1 MSQASLSN
9 DLEGTMNDLEGSQHQ
24 QQQQQQQQ
32 QQHPCQCSTMSGINS
47 MRTQR
52 ERTERSVGNTR
63 ISSGQEIPRGLEVL
77 QSAFEPLRRLDSPMS
92 HQETQQLNLEKARNV
107 EILEHQSTPLS
118 RHARNVPCSPRNLD
132 LSRNLAFEAARRV
145 QESSNLQE
153 SRQSLTSSPSH
164 PSDINTNP
172 METSAKETS
181 EKQLDDPCGL
191 SPKQNISK
199 DKLKN
204 IQQVLNTYQHHR
216 IPISGESN
224 TPERNVHGHFHG
236 DSHVHLHKHNVD
248 NSRTNANLEASDG
261 LKGFQ
266 QRQHSHHHHGTVK
279 PSNVTHH
286 HGPAMMHHAGGHH
299 HGNLATGLVGHIHGS
314 STTGLNGSGNVPPT
328 INHGNTAGGN
338 NPNSHHHAN
347 PIATT
352 TTTMVTTVTATAVTT
367 TTTMTTTTTT
377 TLSTTTMTATTTTTA
392 SIAGQKGSP
401 MASHRHPTVSS
412 AISGASSNSSM
423 MNHGGS
429 PSVHRHVVNASAS
442 LSATPLVARH
452 HGSSTG
458 SLTGRSSIN
467 HHHVSSG
474 ISCESSSSNA
484 NTRTHSR
491 LDHVH
496 DHHHHLQQVHS
507 LHPDSRSRDRA
518 ASLVHPLDEHHGHH
532 HGHVHAHGHPHVQN
546 NDTKNSSLIR
556 VDAIQVSA
564 PSKNSKCQ
572 CHAVQQAS
580 GNKRSSEGETDDGG
594 IVEVTSRTHQPP
606 ALPPRPPPRPTR
618 RYEAA
623 TADQCHTGEGGCCKK
638 YVVLCCLCG
647 GLSAA
652 VGSLFLAVH
661 AVLSA
666 HTASLALFETVPSYI
681 PGIMLILMGLFTM
694 LLARRKHRYGLL
706 MKVCGSVGVVCAL
719 VCVLVTVTTTVIH
732 MSRLQGLR
740 ECVYT
745 ERARSC
751 TCYGAPQ
758 SKGDPGVLFEGTP
771 HCEAVHGALY
781 ACLRALFGVSVA
793 GILACIFSCMLV
805 YQLLSHEKKKMYWEQ
820 LELRCRSLYGQG
832 GPVGPPTASCGCCN
846 DCGGASPWWAQTPG
860 NLYTPNPDLAPSRR
874 WRLPWSRSR
883 GPAPSPDSN
892 YGFHTQTRQ
901 AETNADNAA
910 GPYSVLN
917 SQSSG
922 PYSVLNTPNG
932 PYTTSTASYSVLE
945 TPVPLWGPPP
955 PYSDPNS
962 PARRPQVT
970 DARPRMSKRIDNF
983 DNNEDHRSRS
993 TKRPSDNYENAEEI
1007 SNSTDPEGG
1016 NDGTMKGRR
1025 ARKPLKGVENGAFQ
1039 QEPNPAAKQSESELY
1054 FGDVSSCC
1062 GPESSFYD
1070 LAVEK
1075 EGTEHSEGVD
1085 YLAARLG
1092 KRQLSKRSRLPLP
1105 LPSDGGDIPS
1115 DSYAN
1120 SDEPRNVRGPFLAP
1134 DAQYEVIQQAR
1145 YSYYAPKEDEELE
1158 EEAATSSYFR
1168 EEETD
1173 RPRDRDYRDYH
1184 SGQEE
1189 EAPQCCLSD
1198 STTLDSGWQ
1207 SAEQQQS
1214 DDNVR
1219 PVNV

>member
-1 MSQASLSN
+1 MSQPQLTT
-9 DLEGTMNDLEGSQHQ
+9 DLDVPESPQHS
-24 QQQQQQQQ
+24 
-32 QQHPCQCSTMSGINS
+32 CQCSAMSSMDS
-47 MRTQR
+47 MRATR
-52 ERTERSVGNTR
+52 DRAERSVGSTR
-63 ISSGQEIPRGLEVL
+63 ISNNQELPRGLEAL
-77 QSAFEPLRRLDSPMS
+77 QSAFEPIRRLESPLS
-92 HQETQQLNLEKARNV
+92 HQESQQMNLENARNV
-107 EILEHQSTPLS
+107 DMLEHQAGLSGTRSMDSQNAILS
-118 RHARNVPCSPRNLD
+118 RHGHNLSCSPRNLD

-145 QESSNLQE
+145 QESGNLQDN
-153 SRQSLTSSPSH
+153 QHSLTSSPS
-164 PSDINTNP
+164 PLLESGTALLDVP
-172 METSAKETS
+172 SAKELD
-181 EKQLDDPCGL
+181 KQLADDHAAL
-191 SPKQNISK
+191 SQKATGANGK

-204 IQQVLNTYQHHR
+204 IQQNILNPYQHHHE
-216 IPISGESN
+216 PAS
-224 TPERNVHGHFHG
+224 PERNVHGHFHVG
-236 DSHVHLHKHNVD
+236 DGHAHVHKHAD
-248 NSRTNANLEASDG
+248 NFRGTANLDVADG
-261 LKGFQ
+261 LMGFQ
-266 QRQHSHHHHGTVK
+266 QHAQRQHTHHHHGNTK
-279 PSNVTHH
+279 TTNVAHH
-286 HGPAMMHHAGGHH
+286 HGPTTVHHPHGPQGIATHH
-299 HGNLATGLVGHIHGS
+299 HGNLPASLAGHVHGNAGPLGAGS
-314 STTGLNGSGNVPPT
+314 SASHGNQTASGNPSAHHHLNASMATSATIGHRNSPT
-328 INHGNTAGGN
+328 SHHRLSATAGLTGHY
-338 NPNSHHHAN
+338 PSNSGFSSDHHG
-347 PIATT
+347 T
-352 TTTMVTTVTATAVTT
+352 
-367 TTTMTTTTTT
+367 
-377 TLSTTTMTATTTTTA
+377 
-392 SIAGQKGSP
+392 
-401 MASHRHPTVSS
+401 SS
-412 AISGASSNSSM
+412 AMSGASSNSSM
-423 MNHGGS
+423 LNHGGS
-429 PSVHRHVVNASAS
+429 SPAVHRHVVNANSS
-442 LSATPLVARH
+442 LSTTPLASHH
-452 HGSSTG
+452 HGSSSG
-458 SLTGRSSIN
+458 SLTGHSSVN

-507 LHPDSRSRDRA
+507 LHSGHPDTRQRDRA
-518 ASLVHPLDEHHGHH
+518 PSSLEHHGHH
-532 HGHVHAHGHPHVQN
+532 HAHMHGHGHQHAQS
-546 NDTKNSSLIR
+546 NDTKTTSLIG
-556 VDAIQVSA
+556 VDSIQVSA
-564 PSKNSKCQ
+564 PSKSKCQ
-572 CHAVQQAS
+572 CHVVQTG
-580 GNKRSSEGETDDGG
+580 GNKRGQEGENDGG
-594 IVEVTSRTHQPP
+594 VEVTSRTHQPP

-618 RYEAA
+618 RYE
-623 TADQCHTGEGGCCKK
+623 TTSVNQCHTGEGGCCKK

-740 ECVYT
+740 KCVYT
-745 ERARSC
+745 VKARSC
-751 TCYGAPQ
+751 TCYGAPE
-758 SKGDPGVLFEGTP
+758 GDPGVLFEGTP
-771 HCEAVHGALY
+771 HCEAVHGALH

-832 GPVGPPTASCGCCN
+832 GTVGPATGSCGCCN

-892 YGFHTQTRQ
+892 YGFHTQARQ
-901 AETNADNAA
+901 TEANVESTN

-922 PYSVLNTPNG
+922 PYSVLNAQNG
-932 PYTTSTASYSVLE
+932 PYTPSTASYSVLE

-970 DARPRMSKRIDNF
+970 EQRPRIAKRIENF
-983 DNNEDHRSRS
+983 ENNEDHRPRS
-993 TKRPSDNYENAEEI
+993 AKRPSDNYENAEEI

-1016 NDGTMKGRR
+1016 NEGTMKGRR
-1025 ARKPLKGVENGAFQ
+1025 TRKPLKGVENNAFQ
-1039 QEPNPAAKQSESELY
+1039 QEANAGPKQSESELY

-1075 EGTEHSEGVD
+1075 EGAEHSEGVD

-1092 KRQLSKRSRLPLP
+1092 KRQLSKRSRMPLP
-1105 LPSDGGDIPS
+1105 LPSDNGDIPS
-1115 DSYAN
+1115 DNYAN
-1120 SDEPRNVRGPFLAP
+1120 SDEPRSARGPFLAP
-1134 DAQYEVIQQAR
+1134 DAQYEVIQQGR
-1145 YSYYAPKEDEELE
+1145 YSYYTSKDDEQLQEGP
-1158 EEAATSSYFR
+1158 ATSGYFR
-1168 EEETD
+1168 EDENE
-1173 RPRDRDYRDYH
+1173 RGRDYRDYR
-1184 SGQEE
+1184 SSQEE
-1189 EAPQCCLSD
+1189 ETPQCCLSD

-1207 SAEQQQS
+1207 SGEQQQS

>member
-1 MSQASLSN
+1 MSQPELIS
-9 DLEGTMNDLEGSQHQ
+9 DLDVSEST
-24 QQQQQQQQ
+24 
-32 QQHPCQCSTMSGINS
+32 QHPCQCSAINN
-47 MRTQR
+47 MDPLRTPR
-52 ERTERSVGNTR
+52 DRTERNMGSTR
-63 ISSGQEIPRGLEVL
+63 ISNNSQDLPRSLETL
-77 QSAFEPLRRLDSPMS
+77 QSAFEPIRRLESPHQDSS
-92 HQETQQLNLEKARNV
+92 QINLDNTRNV
-107 EILEHQSTPLS
+107 DLLEHQANMSSNSRSISGQSSMLS
-118 RHARNVPCSPRNLD
+118 RHGHNLSCSPRNLD

-145 QESSNLQE
+145 QESSSLQDN
-153 SRQSLTSSPSH
+153 QHSLTSSPS
-164 PSDINTNP
+164 PLLEPGPNLL
-172 METSAKETS
+172 ETTSKELD
-181 EKQLDDPCGL
+181 KQLEEHSGL
-191 SPKQNISK
+191 SQKPNTAK
-199 DKLKN
+199 DKLKSV
-204 IQQVLNTYQHHR
+204 QQVLNPYQHHHEPAAVDR
-216 IPISGESN
+216 G
-224 TPERNVHGHFHG
+224 VHGHFHS
-236 DSHVHLHKHNVD
+236 DMHAHIHKHAD
-248 NSRTNANLEASDG
+248 NFRGATNLDAGEG
-261 LKGFQ
+261 LMGYQ
-266 QRQHSHHHHGTVK
+266 QHQRQHTHHHHGNAKTGVA
-279 PSNVTHH
+279 HH
-286 HGPAMMHHAGGHH
+286 HGSGTHHPHAQAIAGHH
-299 HGNLATGLVGHIHGS
+299 HGNLAASLTGHVHGNPGPLSASGSSSINQTS
-314 STTGLNGSGNVPPT
+314 STTPTGHHHPTSMPITAT
-328 INHGNTAGGN
+328 INHVNS
-338 NPNSHHHAN
+338 PHSHHRLGTGSSLTHHSN
-347 PIATT
+347 PTFSSEHHGT
-352 TTTMVTTVTATAVTT
+352 
-367 TTTMTTTTTT
+367 
-377 TLSTTTMTATTTTTA
+377 
-392 SIAGQKGSP
+392 
-401 MASHRHPTVSS
+401 SS
-412 AISGASSNSSM
+412 ALSGASSNSSM

-429 PSVHRHVVNASAS
+429 PAVHRHVVNVNSS
-442 LSATPLVARH
+442 LSTTPLGGHH
-452 HGSSTG
+452 HGSSSG
-458 SLTGRSSIN
+458 SLTTGHSSVN

-496 DHHHHLQQVHS
+496 DHHHHLQPVHS
-507 LHPDSRSRDRA
+507 LHPSHPDTRQRDRA
-518 ASLVHPLDEHHGHH
+518 PSSLDHHGHH
-532 HGHVHAHGHPHVQN
+532 HAHVHNHGHPHGQ
-546 NDTKNSSLIR
+546 NDTKNASLMG

-564 PSKNSKCQ
+564 PTKNKCQ
-572 CHAVQQAS
+572 CHVVQQPG
-580 GNKRSSEGETDDGG
+580 GNNRGAEGESDGG
-594 IVEVTSRTHQPP
+594 VEVTSRTHQPP

-618 RYEAA
+618 RYETTAA
-623 TADQCHTGEGGCCKK
+623 NQCHTGEGGCCKK

-652 VGSLFLAVH
+652 VGCLFLAVH

-706 MKVCGSVGVVCAL
+706 MKVCGSVGVVCAM

-745 ERARSC
+745 ARARSC

-771 HCEAVHGALY
+771 HCEAVHGALSD
-781 ACLRALFGVSVA
+781 CLRALFGVSVA

-832 GPVGPPTASCGCCN
+832 GAVGPPAGSCGCCN

-860 NLYTPNPDLAPSRR
+860 NLYTPNPDIAPSRR

-892 YGFHTQTRQ
+892 YGFHTQTRP
-901 AETNADNAA
+901 AEANVESGT

-922 PYSVLNTPNG
+922 PYSVLNTPSA
-932 PYTTSTASYSVLE
+932 PYTPSTASYSVLE
-945 TPVPLWGPPP
+945 APVPLWGPPP

-970 DARPRMSKRIDNF
+970 ESRARIAKRMDNF
-983 DNNEDHRSRS
+983 ETSEDHRARS
-993 TKRPSDNYENAEEI
+993 AKRPSDNYENAEEI

-1016 NDGTMKGRR
+1016 NEGTIKGRR

-1039 QEPNPAAKQSESELY
+1039 QEANPGPKQSESELY

-1075 EGTEHSEGVD
+1075 EGAEHTEGVD

-1105 LPSDGGDIPS
+1105 LPADTSDIPS
-1115 DSYAN
+1115 DNYAN
-1120 SDEPRNVRGPFLAP
+1120 SDEPRNSRGPFLAP
-1134 DAQYEVIQQAR
+1134 DAQYEVIQQGR
-1145 YSYYAPKEDEELE
+1145 YSYYASKDDEELQE
-1158 EEAATSSYFR
+1158 GPASSGYFR
-1168 EEETD
+1168 EDENE
-1173 RPRDRDYRDYH
+1173 RGRERDYRDYR
-1184 SGQEE
+1184 SSQEE
-1189 EAPQCCLSD
+1189 ETPQCCLSD

-1207 SAEQQQS
+1207 SGEQPQS

>member
-1 MSQASLSN
+1 MSQPELIS
-9 DLEGTMNDLEGSQHQ
+9 DLDVTENP
-24 QQQQQQQQ
+24 
-32 QQHPCQCSTMSGINS
+32 QHPCQCSAMDPV
-47 MRTQR
+47 RD
-52 ERTERSVGNTR
+52 RTERHVGSTR
-63 ISSGQEIPRGLEVL
+63 VSNNQDFPRSLETL
-77 QSAFEPLRRLDSPMS
+77 QSAFEPIRRLESP
-92 HQETQQLNLEKARNV
+92 HQDNSQQISLDNARNIDLLDRQANISPNPRSINNQNS
-107 EILEHQSTPLS
+107 ILLLHGHNLS
-118 RHARNVPCSPRNLD
+118 CSPRNLD

-145 QESSNLQE
+145 QETSSMQDNQH
-153 SRQSLTSSPSH
+153 SLTSSPS
-164 PSDINTNP
+164 PLLEAESNLL
-172 METSAKETS
+172 ETSSKELEDHNS
-181 EKQLDDPCGL
+181 L
-191 SPKQNISK
+191 SPQKQNSSK

-204 IQQVLNTYQHHR
+204 VQQVLNPYQHHHEPAAVDR
-216 IPISGESN
+216 S
-224 TPERNVHGHFHG
+224 VHGHFHG
-236 DSHVHLHKHNVD
+236 DIHGHIHKHTD
-248 NSRTNANLEASDG
+248 NFRSNSNLDAAES
-261 LKGFQ
+261 LMGFQ
-266 QRQHSHHHHGTVK
+266 QHQRQHAHHHHGNTK
-279 PSNVTHH
+279 TNVTHH
-286 HGPAMMHHAGGHH
+286 HGSGAHHAHSQGMTGHH
-299 HGNLATGLVGHIHGS
+299 HGNLVSNLTSHIHGTSGSLSASGSGPMNQTS
-314 STTGLNGSGNVPPT
+314 STTSTGHHHPTSMPITAT
-328 INHGNTAGGN
+328 INHVNSPRSHQRLGAGHGLTHHS
-338 NPNSHHHAN
+338 NPTFPGDHH
-347 PIATT
+347 
-352 TTTMVTTVTATAVTT
+352 
-367 TTTMTTTTTT
+367 
-377 TLSTTTMTATTTTTA
+377 
-392 SIAGQKGSP
+392 G
-401 MASHRHPTVSS
+401 VSS
-412 AISGASSNSSM
+412 ALSGASSNSSM

-429 PSVHRHVVNASAS
+429 PTVHRHVVNVNSS
-442 LSATPLVARH
+442 LSTTPLGGH
-452 HGSSTG
+452 HRGSSSG
-458 SLTGRSSIN
+458 SLTGHSSVN
-467 HHHVSSG
+467 HHHISSG

-496 DHHHHLQQVHS
+496 DHHHHLQPVHQ
-507 LHPDSRSRDRA
+507 LHTSHSDARPRDRA
-518 ASLVHPLDEHHGHH
+518 PSSLDHHGHL
-532 HGHVHAHGHPHVQN
+532 HGHVHNHGHPHGQ
-546 NDTKNSSLIR
+546 NDTKNASLIG

-564 PSKNSKCQ
+564 PTKNKCQ
-572 CHAVQQAS
+572 CHVVQQPG
-580 GNKRSSEGETDDGG
+580 GNNRGTEGESDAG
-594 IVEVTSRTHQPP
+594 IEVASRTHQPP

-618 RYEAA
+618 RYETA
-623 TADQCHTGEGGCCKK
+623 TASQCHSGEGGCCKK

-732 MSRLQGLR
+732 MSRLQNLR

-745 ERARSC
+745 ARARSC

-771 HCEAVHGALY
+771 HCEAVHGALSD
-781 ACLRALFGVSVA
+781 CLRALFGVSVA

-832 GPVGPPTASCGCCN
+832 GAVGPPAGSCGCCN

-860 NLYTPNPDLAPSRR
+860 NLYTPNPDMAPSRR

-892 YGFHTQTRQ
+892 YGFHTQARAT
-901 AETNADNAA
+901 ETNVEGGT

-922 PYSVLNTPNG
+922 PYSVLNTQNV
-932 PYTTSTASYSVLE
+932 PYTPSTASYSVLE

-962 PARRPQVT
+962 PARRPQMT
-970 DARPRMSKRIDNF
+970 ESRTRIAKRMDNF
-983 DNNEDHRSRS
+983 ENNEDHRSRS
-993 TKRPSDNYENAEEI
+993 AKRPTDNYENAEEI

-1016 NDGTMKGRR
+1016 NEGTVKGRR
-1025 ARKPLKGVENGAFQ
+1025 IRKPLKGVENGAFQ
-1039 QEPNPAAKQSESELY
+1039 QETNPGPKQSESELY

-1075 EGTEHSEGVD
+1075 EGAERSEGAD
-1085 YLAARLG
+1085 YLATRLG

-1105 LPSDGGDIPS
+1105 LPTDNGDIPV
-1115 DSYAN
+1115 DNYAN
-1120 SDEPRNVRGPFLAP
+1120 SDEPRNARGPFLAP
-1134 DAQYEVIQQAR
+1134 DAQYEVIQQGR
-1145 YSYYAPKEDEELE
+1145 YSYYASKDDEELQE
-1158 EEAATSSYFR
+1158 GPASSGYFR
-1168 EEETD
+1168 EDENE
-1173 RPRDRDYRDYH
+1173 RARERDYRDYRN
-1184 SGQEE
+1184 SQEE
-1189 EAPQCCLSD
+1189 ETPQCCLSD
-1198 STTLDSGWQ
+1198 STTPDSGWQ
-1207 SAEQQQS
+1207 SGEQQQS

>member
-1 MSQASLSN
+1 MSQPELIS
-9 DLEGTMNDLEGSQHQ
+9 DLDVSEST
-24 QQQQQQQQ
+24 
-32 QQHPCQCSTMSGINS
+32 QHPCQCSAISNMDPL
-47 MRTQR
+47 RTPR
-52 ERTERSVGNTR
+52 DRMERNVGSTR
-63 ISSGQEIPRGLEVL
+63 ISNNSQDLPRSLETL
-77 QSAFEPLRRLDSPMS
+77 QSAFEPIRRLESP
-92 HQETQQLNLEKARNV
+92 HQDNSQINLDNTRNV
-107 EILEHQSTPLS
+107 DLLEHQTNMSSNSRSISGQSSMLS
-118 RHARNVPCSPRNLD
+118 RHGHNLSCSPRNLD

-145 QESSNLQE
+145 QESSSLQDN
-153 SRQSLTSSPSH
+153 QHSLTSSPS
-164 PSDINTNP
+164 PLLEAGPNLLDA
-172 METSAKETS
+172 TSKELD
-181 EKQLDDPCGL
+181 KQLEEHAGL
-191 SPKQNISK
+191 SQKQNTPK
-199 DKLKN
+199 DKLKSV
-204 IQQVLNTYQHHR
+204 QQVLNPYQHHHEPAAVDR
-216 IPISGESN
+216 G
-224 TPERNVHGHFHG
+224 VHGHFHG
-236 DSHVHLHKHNVD
+236 DMHAHIHKHAD
-248 NSRTNANLEASDG
+248 NFRSATNLDAGEG
-261 LKGFQ
+261 LMGYQ
-266 QRQHSHHHHGTVK
+266 QHQRQHTHHHHGNTKASVA
-279 PSNVTHH
+279 HH
-286 HGPAMMHHAGGHH
+286 HASGAHHPHAQAIAGHH
-299 HGNLATGLVGHIHGS
+299 HGNLAASLTGHVHGNSGPLSASGSGSINQASSATPTGHHHPTSMPITAAINHVNSPHSHHRLGTGS
-314 STTGLNGSGNVPPT
+314 SLTHHSNPAFPSEH
-328 INHGNTAGGN
+328 HGT
-338 NPNSHHHAN
+338 
-347 PIATT
+347 
-352 TTTMVTTVTATAVTT
+352 
-367 TTTMTTTTTT
+367 
-377 TLSTTTMTATTTTTA
+377 
-392 SIAGQKGSP
+392 
-401 MASHRHPTVSS
+401 SS
-412 AISGASSNSSM
+412 ALSGASSNSSM

-429 PSVHRHVVNASAS
+429 PAVHRHVVNVNSS
-442 LSATPLVARH
+442 LSTTPLGGHH
-452 HGSSTG
+452 HGSSSG
-458 SLTGRSSIN
+458 SLTTGHSSVN

-496 DHHHHLQQVHS
+496 DHHHHLQPVHS
-507 LHPDSRSRDRA
+507 LHSSHPDTRQRDRA
-518 ASLVHPLDEHHGHH
+518 PSSLDHHGHH
-532 HGHVHAHGHPHVQN
+532 HAHVHNHGHPHGQS
-546 NDTKNSSLIR
+546 DTKNASLMG

-564 PSKNSKCQ
+564 PTKNKCQ
-572 CHAVQQAS
+572 CHVVQQPG
-580 GNKRSSEGETDDGG
+580 GNNRGAEGESDGG
-594 IVEVTSRTHQPP
+594 VEVTSRTHQPP

-618 RYEAA
+618 RYETTAA
-623 TADQCHTGEGGCCKK
+623 NQCHTGEGGCCKK

-652 VGSLFLAVH
+652 VGCLFLAVH

-681 PGIMLILMGLFTM
+681 PGIMLILMGFFTM

-706 MKVCGSVGVVCAL
+706 MKVCGSVGVVCAM

-745 ERARSC
+745 ARARSC

-771 HCEAVHGALY
+771 HCEAVHGALSD
-781 ACLRALFGVSVA
+781 CLRALFGVSVA

-832 GPVGPPTASCGCCN
+832 GTVGPPAGSCGCCN

-860 NLYTPNPDLAPSRR
+860 NLYTPNPDIAPSRR

-892 YGFHTQTRQ
+892 YGFHTQTRP
-901 AETNADNAA
+901 AEANVESGA

-922 PYSVLNTPNG
+922 PYSVLNSQSA
-932 PYTTSTASYSVLE
+932 PYTPSTASYSVLE
-945 TPVPLWGPPP
+945 APVPLWGPPP

-970 DARPRMSKRIDNF
+970 ESRTRIAKRMDNF
-983 DNNEDHRSRS
+983 ENNEDHRTRS
-993 TKRPSDNYENAEEI
+993 AKRPSDNYENAEEI

-1016 NDGTMKGRR
+1016 NEGTIKGRR

-1039 QEPNPAAKQSESELY
+1039 QEANPGPKQSESELY

-1075 EGTEHSEGVD
+1075 EGAEHTEGVD

-1105 LPSDGGDIPS
+1105 LPADNGDIPS
-1115 DSYAN
+1115 DNYAN
-1120 SDEPRNVRGPFLAP
+1120 SDEPRNSRGPFLAP
-1134 DAQYEVIQQAR
+1134 DAQYEVIQQGR
-1145 YSYYAPKEDEELE
+1145 YSYYASKDDEELQE
-1158 EEAATSSYFR
+1158 GPASSGYFR
-1168 EEETD
+1168 EDETE
-1173 RPRDRDYRDYH
+1173 RSRERDYRDYR
-1184 SGQEE
+1184 SSQEE
-1189 EAPQCCLSD
+1189 ETPQCCLSD

-1207 SAEQQQS
+1207 SGEQPQS

>member
-1 MSQASLSN
+1 MSQPQLTS
-9 DLEGTMNDLEGSQHQ
+9 DLDVPESP
-24 QQQQQQQQ
+24 
-32 QQHPCQCSTMSGINS
+32 QHPCQCSAMSSMDS

-52 ERTERSVGNTR
+52 ERAERGVGSTR
-63 ISSGQEIPRGLEVL
+63 ISNSQELPRGLEAL
-77 QSAFEPLRRLDSPMS
+77 QSAFEPIKRLESPLS
-92 HQETQQLNLEKARNV
+92 HQESQQINLENTRNV
-107 EILEHQSTPLS
+107 DIMEHQATLSPGARSLDGQTAILS
-118 RHARNVPCSPRNLD
+118 RHGHNLSCSPRNLD

-145 QESSNLQE
+145 QESGNLQDN
-153 SRQSLTSSPSH
+153 QHSLTSSPS
-164 PSDINTNP
+164 PLLESSSALL
-172 METSAKETS
+172 ETSAKDLD
-181 EKQLDDPCGL
+181 KQLDDHAGL
-191 SPKQNISK
+191 SPKQAASGK

-204 IQQVLNTYQHHR
+204 IQQVLNPYQHHHE
-216 IPISGESN
+216 PTS
-224 TPERNVHGHFHG
+224 PERNVHGHFHS
-236 DSHVHLHKHNVD
+236 DAHAHVHKHAD
-248 NSRTNANLEASDG
+248 NFRGGTNLDVADG
-261 LKGFQ
+261 LMGFQ
-266 QRQHSHHHHGTVK
+266 QHQRQHTHHHHGNTK
-279 PSNVTHH
+279 TTNVAHH
-286 HGPAMMHHAGGHH
+286 HGPTTVHHPHGPQTMTGHH
-299 HGNLATGLVGHIHGS
+299 HGNLPPSLAGHVHGS
-314 STTGLNGSGNVPPT
+314 SGPLSGSSSG
-328 INHGNTAGGN
+328 HGTQ
-338 NPNSHHHAN
+338 
-347 PIATT
+347 
-352 TTTMVTTVTATAVTT
+352 TATANPSTHHHPNPIPAS
-367 TTTMTTTTTT
+367 TTMGHRTSPTSHHRLAGNAS
-377 TLSTTTMTATTTTTA
+377 LS
-392 SIAGQKGSP
+392 
-401 MASHRHPTVSS
+401 SHYPSNSGFSSDHHGTSS
-412 AISGASSNSSM
+412 AMSGASSNSSM
-423 MNHGGS
+423 LNHGGS
-429 PSVHRHVVNASAS
+429 PAVHRHVVNANSS
-442 LSATPLVARH
+442 LSTTPLASHH
-452 HGSSTG
+452 HGSSSG
-458 SLTGRSSIN
+458 SLTGHSTVN

-496 DHHHHLQQVHS
+496 DHHHHLQQVHPLHAS
-507 LHPDSRSRDRA
+507 HPDARQRDRA
-518 ASLVHPLDEHHGHH
+518 PSSLEHHNHH
-532 HGHVHAHGHPHVQN
+532 HGHIHSHGHQHPQN
-546 NDTKNSSLIR
+546 NETKNTSLIG

-564 PSKNSKCQ
+564 PSKSKCQ
-572 CHAVQQAS
+572 CHVVQTG
-580 GNKRSSEGETDDGG
+580 GNKRGPEGESDGG
-594 IVEVTSRTHQPP
+594 VEVTSRTHQPP

-618 RYEAA
+618 RYE
-623 TADQCHTGEGGCCKK
+623 TTSVNQCHTGEGGCCKK

-740 ECVYT
+740 KCVYT
-745 ERARSC
+745 VKARSC
-751 TCYGAPQ
+751 TCYGAPE
-758 SKGDPGVLFEGTP
+758 GDPGVLFEGTP
-771 HCEAVHGALY
+771 HCEAVHGALH

-832 GPVGPPTASCGCCN
+832 GTVGPATGSCGCCN
-846 DCGGASPWWAQTPG
+846 DCGGAGPWWAQTPG

-892 YGFHTQTRQ
+892 YGFHTQARQ
-901 AETNADNAA
+901 TEANVENTN

-922 PYSVLNTPNG
+922 PYSVLNAQNG
-932 PYTTSTASYSVLE
+932 PYTPSTASYSVLE
-945 TPVPLWGPPP
+945 APVPMWGPPP

-970 DARPRMSKRIDNF
+970 EQRPRITKRIENF
-983 DNNEDHRSRS
+983 ENNEGLNTVAADHRSRS
-993 TKRPSDNYENAEEI
+993 VKRPSDNYENAEEI

-1016 NDGTMKGRR
+1016 NEGTMKGRR
-1025 ARKPLKGVENGAFQ
+1025 TRKPLKGVENSAFQ
-1039 QEPNPAAKQSESELY
+1039 QEANPGPKQSESELY

-1070 LAVEK
+1070 LAVDK
-1075 EGTEHSEGVD
+1075 EGAEHSEGVD

-1092 KRQLSKRSRLPLP
+1092 KRQLSKRSRMPLP
-1105 LPSDGGDIPS
+1105 LPSDSGDIPS
-1115 DSYAN
+1115 DNYAN
-1120 SDEPRNVRGPFLAP
+1120 NDEPRSARGPFLAP
-1134 DAQYEVIQQAR
+1134 DAQYEVIQQGR
-1145 YSYYAPKEDEELE
+1145 YSYYASKEDEQLQEGP
-1158 EEAATSSYFR
+1158 ATSGYFR
-1168 EEETD
+1168 EEEGE
-1173 RPRDRDYRDYH
+1173 RGRERDYRDYR
-1184 SGQEE
+1184 SSQEE
-1189 EAPQCCLSD
+1189 ETPQCCLSD

-1207 SAEQQQS
+1207 SGEQQQS

>member
-1 MSQASLSN
+1 MSQPQLTT
-9 DLEGTMNDLEGSQHQ
+9 DLDVPESP
-24 QQQQQQQQ
+24 
-32 QQHPCQCSTMSGINS
+32 QHPCQCSAMSSMDS
-47 MRTQR
+47 MRAQR
-52 ERTERSVGNTR
+52 DRTERSVGSTR
-63 ISSGQEIPRGLEVL
+63 ISNSQELPRGLEAL
-77 QSAFEPLRRLDSPMS
+77 QNAFEPIRRLESPLS
-92 HQETQQLNLEKARNV
+92 HQESQQINLENTRNV
-107 EILEHQSTPLS
+107 DIMEHQTGLSSNPRSMDSQGTILS
-118 RHARNVPCSPRNLD
+118 RHGHSITCSPRNLD

-145 QESSNLQE
+145 QESGGLQDN
-153 SRQSLTSSPSH
+153 QHSLTSSPSPLLESSTAIH
-164 PSDINTNP
+164 
-172 METSAKETS
+172 ETSSKDLD
-181 EKQLDDPCGL
+181 KQLEDHPGL
-191 SPKQNISK
+191 SQKQAASGK

-204 IQQVLNTYQHHR
+204 IQQVLNPYQHHH
-216 IPISGESN
+216 ESA
-224 TPERNVHGHFHG
+224 ERNVHGHFHG
-236 DSHVHLHKHNVD
+236 DAHAHVHKHAENF
-248 NSRTNANLEASDG
+248 RTSGNLDAGDG
-261 LKGFQ
+261 LMGFQ
-266 QRQHSHHHHGTVK
+266 QHQRQHTHHHHGNTK
-279 PSNVTHH
+279 STNVGHH
-286 HGPAMMHHAGGHH
+286 HGPGTVHHPHGPQGMTGHH
-299 HGNLATGLVGHIHGS
+299 HGNLAPSLTSHGHGNSVPLNNSS
-314 STTGLNGSGNVPPT
+314 STTMGHGGQGNVGNPSAHHHPNPMSASATMGHRASPT
-328 INHGNTAGGN
+328 
-338 NPNSHHHAN
+338 SHHRLAS
-347 PIATT
+347 ATG
-352 TTTMVTTVTATAVTT
+352 
-367 TTTMTTTTTT
+367 
-377 TLSTTTMTATTTTTA
+377 LS
-392 SIAGQKGSP
+392 
-401 MASHRHPTVSS
+401 SHYPTNSGFSSDHHGTSS
-412 AISGASSNSSM
+412 AMSGASSNSSM
-423 MNHGGS
+423 LNHGGS
-429 PSVHRHVVNASAS
+429 PAVHRHVVNVNSS
-442 LSATPLVARH
+442 LSTTPLTGHH
-452 HGSSTG
+452 HGSSSG
-458 SLTGRSSIN
+458 SLTGHSSVN

-496 DHHHHLQQVHS
+496 DHHHHLQQS
-507 LHPDSRSRDRA
+507 LHANHPDSRQRDRA
-518 ASLVHPLDEHHGHH
+518 PSSLEHHSHH
-532 HGHVHAHGHPHVQN
+532 HGHIHSHGHQHPQS
-546 NDTKNSSLIR
+546 NDTKNSSLIG
-556 VDAIQVSA
+556 VDSIQVSA
-564 PSKNSKCQ
+564 PSKSKCQ
-572 CHAVQQAS
+572 CHVMQTG
-580 GNKRSSEGETDDGG
+580 GNKRGQEGESDGS
-594 IVEVTSRTHQPP
+594 VEVATRTHQPP

-618 RYEAA
+618 RYETTSAN
-623 TADQCHTGEGGCCKK
+623 QCHTGEGGCCKK

-740 ECVYT
+740 KCVYT
-745 ERARSC
+745 VKARSC
-751 TCYGAPQ
+751 TCYGSPE
-758 SKGDPGVLFEGTP
+758 GDPGILFEGTP
-771 HCEAVHGALY
+771 HCEAVHGALH

-832 GPVGPPTASCGCCN
+832 GTVGPPTGSCGCCN

-892 YGFHTQTRQ
+892 YGFHTQARQ
-901 AETNADNAA
+901 TEVNVETTN

-922 PYSVLNTPNG
+922 PYSVLNTQNG
-932 PYTTSTASYSVLE
+932 PYTPSTASYSVLE
-945 TPVPLWGPPP
+945 TPVPMWGPPP

-962 PARRPQVT
+962 PARRPQV
-970 DARPRMSKRIDNF
+970 AEQRPRIAKRIENF
-983 DNNEDHRSRS
+983 ENNEDHRPRPA
-993 TKRPSDNYENAEEI
+993 KRPSDNYENAEEI

-1016 NDGTMKGRR
+1016 NEGTMKSRR
-1025 ARKPLKGVENGAFQ
+1025 IRKPLKGVENGAFQ
-1039 QEPNPAAKQSESELY
+1039 QEPNTGPKQSESELY

-1075 EGTEHSEGVD
+1075 EGTEHSEDVD

-1105 LPSDGGDIPS
+1105 LPSEGGDIPS
-1115 DSYAN
+1115 DNYAN
-1120 SDEPRNVRGPFLAP
+1120 SDEPRSGRGPFLAP
-1134 DAQYEVIQQAR
+1134 DAQYEVIQQGR
-1145 YSYYAPKEDEELE
+1145 YSYYASKDDEQLPEGP
-1158 EEAATSSYFR
+1158 ATSGYFR

-1173 RPRDRDYRDYH
+1173 RGREYRDYR
-1184 SGQEE
+1184 SSQEE
-1189 EAPQCCLSD
+1189 ETPQCCLSD

-1207 SAEQQQS
+1207 SGEQQQS

>member
-1 MSQASLSN
+1 MSQPQLTTDLDVPESPQHSCQCSAMSSMDSMRAQRDRVERSVGSTRISNSQELPRGLEALQSAFEPIRRLESPLSHQEAQQINLENSRSVDMMEHQRGDLSN
-9 DLEGTMNDLEGSQHQ
+9 PRSMENQAVIMSRHGQQHQ
-24 QQQQQQQQ
+24 QQQQQ
-32 QQHPCQCSTMSGINS
+32 H
-47 MRTQR
+47 
-52 ERTERSVGNTR
+52 
-63 ISSGQEIPRGLEVL
+63 GL
-77 QSAFEPLRRLDSPMS
+77 S
-92 HQETQQLNLEKARNV
+92 
-107 EILEHQSTPLS
+107 
-118 RHARNVPCSPRNLD
+118 CSPRNLD

-145 QESSNLQE
+145 QESGSGLQDNPH
-153 SRQSLTSSPSH
+153 SLTSSPS
-164 PSDINTNP
+164 PLL
-172 METSAKETS
+172 EAGAGLLEASAKDLD
-181 EKQLDDPCGL
+181 KQLEDHATGL
-191 SPKQNISK
+191 SAKQAAPGK

-204 IQQVLNTYQHHR
+204 IQQVLSPYQHHHE
-216 IPISGESN
+216 PPASSSA
-224 TPERNVHGHFHG
+224 ERNVVHGHFHG
-236 DSHVHLHKHNVD
+236 DGHAHVHKHAAD
-248 NSRTNANLEASDG
+248 NFRSGANLDG
-261 LKGFQ
+261 AEGLMGFQ
-266 QRQHSHHHHGTVK
+266 QHQRQHTHHHHGNAKATGIGG
-279 PSNVTHH
+279 HH
-286 HGPAMMHHAGGHH
+286 HGPATVHHPHGPQGMTGHH
-299 HGNLATGLVGHIHGS
+299 HGNLAPSLAGH
-314 STTGLNGSGNVPPT
+314 V
-328 INHGNTAGGN
+328 HGNSGAGSIGQAN
-338 NPNSHHHAN
+338 VGNPNAHHHPNPSAGMAHRASPTSHHRLAS
-347 PIATT
+347 A
-352 TTTMVTTVTATAVTT
+352 AA
-367 TTTMTTTTTT
+367 
-377 TLSTTTMTATTTTTA
+377 LS
-392 SIAGQKGSP
+392 
-401 MASHRHPTVSS
+401 SHYPTNSGFSSDHHGTSS
-412 AISGASSNSSM
+412 AMSGASSNSSM
-423 MNHGGS
+423 LNHGGS
-429 PSVHRHVVNASAS
+429 PAVHRHAVNANSS
-442 LSATPLVARH
+442 LSTTPLAGHH
-452 HGSSTG
+452 HGSSSG
-458 SLTGRSSIN
+458 SLTGHSSVN

-496 DHHHHLQQVHS
+496 DHHHHLQQVHA
-507 LHPDSRSRDRA
+507 LHAAHPDPRQRDRA
-518 ASLVHPLDEHHGHH
+518 PSSLEHHSHH
-532 HGHVHAHGHPHVQN
+532 HGHIHSHGHQHSQN
-546 NDTKNSSLIR
+546 NDTKNSSLIG
-556 VDAIQVSA
+556 VDSIQVSA
-564 PSKNSKCQ
+564 PSKSKCQ
-572 CHAVQQAS
+572 CHVMQTA
-580 GNKRSSEGETDDGG
+580 GNKRGQEGESDGS
-594 IVEVTSRTHQPP
+594 VEVASRTHQPP

-618 RYEAA
+618 RYETTSAN
-623 TADQCHTGEGGCCKK
+623 QCHTGEGGCCKK

-740 ECVYT
+740 KCVYT
-745 ERARSC
+745 VKARSC
-751 TCYGAPQ
+751 TCYGAPE
-758 SKGDPGVLFEGTP
+758 GDPGVLFEGTP
-771 HCEAVHGALY
+771 HCEAVHGALH

-832 GPVGPPTASCGCCN
+832 GTVGPPTGSCGCCN

-892 YGFHTQTRQ
+892 YGFHTQARQ
-901 AETNADNAA
+901 TEANAENAN

-917 SQSSG
+917 SQPSG
-922 PYSVLNTPNG
+922 PYSVLNTQNG
-932 PYTTSTASYSVLE
+932 PYTPSTASYSVLE

-962 PARRPQVT
+962 PARRPQV
-970 DARPRMSKRIDNF
+970 AEQRPRIAKRIENF
-983 DNNEDHRSRS
+983 ENSEDHRPRPA
-993 TKRPSDNYENAEEI
+993 KRPSDNYENAEEI
-1007 SNSTDPEGG
+1007 SNSTDPEGV
-1016 NDGTMKGRR
+1016 NEGTMKSRR
-1025 ARKPLKGVENGAFQ
+1025 IRKPLKGVENGAFQ
-1039 QEPNPAAKQSESELY
+1039 QEPNPGSKQSESELY

-1075 EGTEHSEGVD
+1075 EGAEHSEGVD

-1105 LPSDGGDIPS
+1105 LPSDSGDIPS
-1115 DSYAN
+1115 DNYAN
-1120 SDEPRNVRGPFLAP
+1120 SDEPRNARGPFLAP
-1134 DAQYEVIQQAR
+1134 DAQYEVIQQGR
-1145 YSYYAPKEDEELE
+1145 YSYYASKDDEQLQEGP
-1158 EEAATSSYFR
+1158 ATSGYFR

-1173 RPRDRDYRDYH
+1173 RARDRDYRDYR
-1184 SGQEE
+1184 SSQEE
-1189 EAPQCCLSD
+1189 ETPQCCLSD

-1207 SAEQQQS
+1207 SGEQQQS

>member
-1 MSQASLSN
+1 MSQPQLTT
-9 DLEGTMNDLEGSQHQ
+9 DLDIPESPQHS
-24 QQQQQQQQ
+24 
-32 QQHPCQCSTMSGINS
+32 CQCSALSSMDS
-47 MRTQR
+47 MRAQR
-52 ERTERSVGNTR
+52 DRAERSVGSTR
-63 ISSGQEIPRGLEVL
+63 ISNSQELPRGLEAL
-77 QSAFEPLRRLDSPMS
+77 QSAFEPIRRLESPLS
-92 HQETQQLNLEKARNV
+92 HQESQQINLENTRNV
-107 EILEHQSTPLS
+107 DILEHQAGLSPNPRSMESQSTILS
-118 RHARNVPCSPRNLD
+118 RHSHNLSCSPRNLD

-145 QESSNLQE
+145 QESSSLQDN
-153 SRQSLTSSPSH
+153 QHSLSSSPS
-164 PSDINTNP
+164 PLLEASSALL
-172 METSAKETS
+172 ETSAKDLD
-181 EKQLDDPCGL
+181 KQLEDHAGL
-191 SPKQNISK
+191 SQKQAATGK

-204 IQQVLNTYQHHR
+204 IQQVLNPYQHHHE
-216 IPISGESN
+216 PTSAD
-224 TPERNVHGHFHG
+224 RNVHGHFHG
-236 DSHVHLHKHNVD
+236 DAHAHVHKHAD
-248 NSRTNANLEASDG
+248 NFRSSTNLDAGDG
-261 LKGFQ
+261 LMTYQ
-266 QRQHSHHHHGTVK
+266 QHQRPHTHHHHGTPK
-279 PSNVTHH
+279 TTNVTHH
-286 HGPAMMHHAGGHH
+286 HGPATVHHPHGPQGMTGHH
-299 HGNLATGLVGHIHGS
+299 HGNLAPSLASHVHGNSLSSSSSTSMNHGVQSTGGNPATHHHPNPISTSTTMGHRGSPTSHHRLSSGTGLSSHYPSNSGFASDHHG
-314 STTGLNGSGNVPPT
+314 T
-328 INHGNTAGGN
+328 
-338 NPNSHHHAN
+338 
-347 PIATT
+347 
-352 TTTMVTTVTATAVTT
+352 
-367 TTTMTTTTTT
+367 
-377 TLSTTTMTATTTTTA
+377 
-392 SIAGQKGSP
+392 
-401 MASHRHPTVSS
+401 SS
-412 AISGASSNSSM
+412 AMSGASSNSSM
-423 MNHGGS
+423 LNHGGS
-429 PSVHRHVVNASAS
+429 PAVHRHVVNANSS
-442 LSATPLVARH
+442 LSTTPLAGHH
-452 HGSSTG
+452 HGSSSG
-458 SLTGRSSIN
+458 SLTGHSSVN

-507 LHPDSRSRDRA
+507 LHATHPDSRQRDRA
-518 ASLVHPLDEHHGHH
+518 PSSLEHHSHH
-532 HGHVHAHGHPHVQN
+532 HGHIHNHTHQHPPT
-546 NDTKNSSLIR
+546 NDTKNTTLIG
-556 VDAIQVSA
+556 VDTIQVSA
-564 PSKNSKCQ
+564 PSKNKCQ
-572 CHAVQQAS
+572 CHVVQTG
-580 GNKRSSEGETDDGG
+580 GNKRGQEGESDPGA
-594 IVEVTSRTHQPP
+594 EVTSRTHQPP

-618 RYEAA
+618 RYETTSAN
-623 TADQCHTGEGGCCKK
+623 QCHTGEGGCCKK

-740 ECVYT
+740 KCVYT
-745 ERARSC
+745 VKARSC
-751 TCYGAPQ
+751 TCYGAPE
-758 SKGDPGVLFEGTP
+758 GDPGVLFEGTP
-771 HCEAVHGALY
+771 HCEAVHGALH

-832 GPVGPPTASCGCCN
+832 GTVGPPTGSCGCCN

-892 YGFHTQTRQ
+892 YGFHTQARQ
-901 AETNADNAA
+901 TEANVENTN
-910 GPYSVLN
+910 GPYSVLG

-922 PYSVLNTPNG
+922 PYSVLNTQNG
-932 PYTTSTASYSVLE
+932 PYNPSTASYSVLE
-945 TPVPLWGPPP
+945 APVPLWGPPP

-962 PARRPQVT
+962 PARRPQV
-970 DARPRMSKRIDNF
+970 AEQRPRIAKRIENF
-983 DNNEDHRSRS
+983 ENNEDHRPRPA
-993 TKRPSDNYENAEEI
+993 KRPSDNYENAEEI

-1016 NDGTMKGRR
+1016 TEGTMKSRR
-1025 ARKPLKGVENGAFQ
+1025 IRKPLKGVENGAFQ
-1039 QEPNPAAKQSESELY
+1039 QEANAGPKQSESELY

-1070 LAVEK
+1070 LAVDK
-1075 EGTEHSEGVD
+1075 EGAEHAEGVD

-1105 LPSDGGDIPS
+1105 LPSDTGDMPS
-1115 DSYAN
+1115 DNYAN
-1120 SDEPRNVRGPFLAP
+1120 SDEPRGARGPFLAP
-1134 DAQYEVIQQAR
+1134 DAQYEVIQQGR
-1145 YSYYAPKEDEELE
+1145 YSYYTSKDDEQLQEGP
-1158 EEAATSSYFR
+1158 ATSGYFR

-1173 RPRDRDYRDYH
+1173 RGRERDYRDYR
-1184 SGQEE
+1184 SSQEE
-1189 EAPQCCLSD
+1189 ETPQCCLSD

-1207 SAEQQQS
+1207 SGEQQQS

>member
-9 DLEGTMNDLEGSQHQ
+9 DLEGTMNDLEGSQ
-24 QQQQQQQQ
+24 Q

-47 MRTQR
+47 IRTQR
-52 ERTERSVGNTR
+52 ERAERSVGSTR
-63 ISSGQEIPRGLEVL
+63 ISSGQELPRGLEAL
-77 QSAFEPLRRLDSPMS
+77 QSAFEPLRRLDNTMS
-92 HQETQQLNLEKARNV
+92 HQETQQLSLEKARSV

-145 QESSNLQE
+145 QESSSLQE

-164 PSDINTNP
+164 PSDISQSP

-266 QRQHSHHHHGTVK
+266 QRQHSHHHHGTPK

-286 HGPAMMHHAGGHH
+286 HGAAMMHHAGAHH

-314 STTGLNGSGNVPPT
+314 STTGLSGSGNATPT
-328 INHGNTAGGN
+328 IGHGNTAGGN

-352 TTTMVTTVTATAVTT
+352 TTTTT
-367 TTTMTTTTTT
+367 TTSSTTTTA
-377 TLSTTTMTATTTTTA
+377 MTATTTTTA
-392 SIAGQKGSP
+392 SIVGQKGSP

-458 SLTGRSSIN
+458 SLTGRSSVN
-467 HHHVSSG
+467 HHH
-474 ISCESSSSNA
+474 
-484 NTRTHSR
+484 
-491 LDHVH
+491 
-496 DHHHHLQQVHS
+496 VHS

-564 PSKNSKCQ
+564 PSKSSKCQ

-618 RYEAA
+618 RYETA

-694 LLARRKHRYGLL
+694 ILARRKHRYGLL

-745 ERARSC
+745 ARARSC
-751 TCYGAPQ
+751 TCYGTPQ
-758 SKGDPGVLFEGTP
+758 SKEDPGVLFEGTP

-932 PYTTSTASYSVLE
+932 PYTPSTASYSVLE

-962 PARRPQVT
+962 PARRPQVA

-983 DNNEDHRSRS
+983 DGNEDHRSRS
-993 TKRPSDNYENAEEI
+993 AKRPSDNYENAEEI

-1075 EGTEHSEGVD
+1075 EGAEHSEGVD

-1120 SDEPRNVRGPFLAP
+1120 SDEPRNARGPFLAP

-1145 YSYYAPKEDEELE
+1145 YSYYSPKEDEELE

>member
-1 MSQASLSN
+1 MSQPQLTTDLDVPESPQHSCQCTAMSSMDSMRAQRDRAERSVGSTRISNNQELPRGLEALQNAFEPIRRLESPLSHQEAQQINLENSRSVDMMEHQRVDLSN
-9 DLEGTMNDLEGSQHQ
+9 PRSMENQAAIMSRHGQ

-32 QQHPCQCSTMSGINS
+32 QQH
-47 MRTQR
+47 
-52 ERTERSVGNTR
+52 
-63 ISSGQEIPRGLEVL
+63 GL
-77 QSAFEPLRRLDSPMS
+77 S
-92 HQETQQLNLEKARNV
+92 
-107 EILEHQSTPLS
+107 
-118 RHARNVPCSPRNLD
+118 CSPRNLD

-145 QESSNLQE
+145 QESGSGLQDNPH
-153 SRQSLTSSPSH
+153 SLTSSPS
-164 PSDINTNP
+164 PLL
-172 METSAKETS
+172 EAGAGLLEASAKDLD
-181 EKQLDDPCGL
+181 KQLEDHAAGL
-191 SPKQNISK
+191 SAKQAAPGK

-204 IQQVLNTYQHHR
+204 IQQVLSPYQHHHE
-216 IPISGESN
+216 PPGSSSA
-224 TPERNVHGHFHG
+224 ERNVVHGHFHG
-236 DSHVHLHKHNVD
+236 DGHAHVHKHAAD
-248 NSRTNANLEASDG
+248 NFRSGANLDG
-261 LKGFQ
+261 AEGLMGFQ
-266 QRQHSHHHHGTVK
+266 QHQRQHTHHHHGNAKATGIGG
-279 PSNVTHH
+279 HH
-286 HGPAMMHHAGGHH
+286 HGPATVHHPHGPQGMTGHH
-299 HGNLATGLVGHIHGS
+299 HGNLAPSLAGH
-314 STTGLNGSGNVPPT
+314 V
-328 INHGNTAGGN
+328 HGNSGAGSIGQAN
-338 NPNSHHHAN
+338 VGNPNAHHHPNPSAGMSHRASPTSHHRLASAAALSSHYPAN
-347 PIATT
+347 SGFSSDHHGT
-352 TTTMVTTVTATAVTT
+352 
-367 TTTMTTTTTT
+367 
-377 TLSTTTMTATTTTTA
+377 
-392 SIAGQKGSP
+392 
-401 MASHRHPTVSS
+401 SS
-412 AISGASSNSSM
+412 AMSGASSNSSM
-423 MNHGGS
+423 LNHGGS
-429 PSVHRHVVNASAS
+429 PAVHRHAVNANSS
-442 LSATPLVARH
+442 LSTTPLAGHH
-452 HGSSTG
+452 HGSSSG
-458 SLTGRSSIN
+458 SLTGHSSVN

-496 DHHHHLQQVHS
+496 DHHHHLQQVHA
-507 LHPDSRSRDRA
+507 LHAAHPDPRQRDRA
-518 ASLVHPLDEHHGHH
+518 PSSLEHHSHH
-532 HGHVHAHGHPHVQN
+532 HGHIHSHGHQHSQN
-546 NDTKNSSLIR
+546 NDTKNSSLIG
-556 VDAIQVSA
+556 VDSIQVSS
-564 PSKNSKCQ
+564 PSKSKCQ
-572 CHAVQQAS
+572 CHVMQTA
-580 GNKRSSEGETDDGG
+580 GNKRGQEGESDGS
-594 IVEVTSRTHQPP
+594 VEVASRTHQPP

-618 RYEAA
+618 RYETTSAN
-623 TADQCHTGEGGCCKK
+623 QCHTGEGGCCKK

-740 ECVYT
+740 KCVYT
-745 ERARSC
+745 VKARSC
-751 TCYGAPQ
+751 TCYGAPE
-758 SKGDPGVLFEGTP
+758 GDPGVLFEGTP
-771 HCEAVHGALY
+771 HCEAVHGALH

-832 GPVGPPTASCGCCN
+832 GTVGPPTGSCGCCN

-901 AETNADNAA
+901 TEANAENAN

-917 SQSSG
+917 SQPSG
-922 PYSVLNTPNG
+922 PYSVLNTQNG
-932 PYTTSTASYSVLE
+932 PYTPSTASYSVLE

-962 PARRPQVT
+962 PARRPQV
-970 DARPRMSKRIDNF
+970 AEQRPRIAKRIENF
-983 DNNEDHRSRS
+983 ENSEDHRPRPA
-993 TKRPSDNYENAEEI
+993 KRPSDNYENAEEI
-1007 SNSTDPEGG
+1007 SNSTDPEGVSE
-1016 NDGTMKGRR
+1016 GTMKSRR
-1025 ARKPLKGVENGAFQ
+1025 IRKPLKGVENGAFQ
-1039 QEPNPAAKQSESELY
+1039 QEANPGPKQSESELY

-1075 EGTEHSEGVD
+1075 EGAEHSEGVD

-1105 LPSDGGDIPS
+1105 LPSDSGDIPS
-1115 DSYAN
+1115 DNYAN
-1120 SDEPRNVRGPFLAP
+1120 SDEPRTARGPFLAP
-1134 DAQYEVIQQAR
+1134 DAQYEVIQQGR
-1145 YSYYAPKEDEELE
+1145 YSYYASKDDEQLQEGP
-1158 EEAATSSYFR
+1158 ATSGYFR

-1173 RPRDRDYRDYH
+1173 RARDRDYRDYR
-1184 SGQEE
+1184 SSQEE
-1189 EAPQCCLSD
+1189 ETPQCCLSD

-1207 SAEQQQS
+1207 SGEQQQS

>member
-1 MSQASLSN
+1 MSQGSSLSN
-9 DLEGTMNDLEGSQHQ
+9 DLDGTMCDLEGS
-24 QQQQQQQQ
+24 QQQ

-47 MRTQR
+47 IRTQR
-52 ERTERSVGNTR
+52 DRTDRSVMGSTR
-63 ISSGQEIPRGLEVL
+63 ISNNQELPRGLETL

-92 HQETQQLNLEKARNV
+92 HQEARSV
-107 EILEHQSTPLS
+107 EIMEHQNTPLT

-145 QESSNLQE
+145 QESSSLQE

-164 PSDINTNP
+164 LSDTNPNP
-172 METSAKETS
+172 METSLSSKETS

-248 NSRTNANLEASDG
+248 NTSRTNANLEASEG

-266 QRQHSHHHHGTVK
+266 QRQQHSHHHHGTPK
-279 PSNVTHH
+279 TSSVTHH
-286 HGPAMMHHAGGHH
+286 HGSAMIHHAGGHH
-299 HGNLATGLVGHIHGS
+299 HGNLAAGLVGHIHS
-314 STTGLNGSGNVPPT
+314 NPTTSLSGSGNGNPT
-328 INHGNTAGGN
+328 INHGNTVTGSN
-338 NPNSHHHAN
+338 NSNSHHHAN
-347 PIATT
+347 PIAAGTS
-352 TTTMVTTVTATAVTT
+352 
-367 TTTMTTTTTT
+367 TTTMTTTTI
-377 TLSTTTMTATTTTTA
+377 TMTTTTTMMSA
-392 SIAGQKGSP
+392 VAGTTTTTSIIGQKGSP
-401 MASHRHPTVSS
+401 LTSHRHPTVSS
-412 AISGASSNSSM
+412 AMSGTSSNSSM

-429 PSVHRHVVNASAS
+429 PSVHRHVS
-442 LSATPLVARH
+442 
-452 HGSSTG
+452 
-458 SLTGRSSIN
+458 
-467 HHHVSSG
+467 
-474 ISCESSSSNA
+474 
-484 NTRTHSR
+484 
-491 LDHVH
+491 
-496 DHHHHLQQVHS
+496 
-507 LHPDSRSRDRA
+507 
-518 ASLVHPLDEHHGHH
+518 
-532 HGHVHAHGHPHVQN
+532 
-546 NDTKNSSLIR
+546 
-556 VDAIQVSA
+556 VSA
-564 PSKNSKCQ
+564 PSKSSKCQ
-572 CHAVQQAS
+572 CHAVQQ
-580 GNKRSSEGETDDGG
+580 GNRNKRNSEGETDDSGG

-618 RYEAA
+618 RYETAS
-623 TADQCHTGEGGCCKK
+623 ADQCHTGEGGCCKK

-647 GLSAA
+647 GLSAG
-652 VGSLFLAVH
+652 VGSVFLAVH

-745 ERARSC
+745 ARARSC

-781 ACLRALFGVSVA
+781 TCLRALFGVSVA

-874 WRLPWSRSR
+874 WRLPWSRPR

-901 AETNADNAA
+901 TETNPDNTA

-932 PYTTSTASYSVLE
+932 PYTPSTASYSVLE

-962 PARRPQVT
+962 PARRPQVADT
-970 DARPRMSKRIDNF
+970 RPRMSKRIDNF
-983 DNNEDHRSRS
+983 DGNEDHRSRS

-1039 QEPNPAAKQSESELY
+1039 QEPNPGGKQSESELY

-1075 EGTEHSEGVD
+1075 EGAKHSEGVD

-1120 SDEPRNVRGPFLAP
+1120 SDEPRNTRGPFLAP

-1145 YSYYAPKEDEELE
+1145 YTYYAPKEDEELD

-1168 EEETD
+1168 EEDTD
-1173 RPRDRDYRDYH
+1173 RPRERDYRDYH

-1189 EAPQCCLSD
+1189 ETPQCCLSD

-1207 SAEQQQS
+1207 SGEQQQS

>member
-1 MSQASLSN
+1 MSQPQLTT
-9 DLEGTMNDLEGSQHQ
+9 DLDVPESP
-24 QQQQQQQQ
+24 
-32 QQHPCQCSTMSGINS
+32 QHPCQCSAMSSMDS

-52 ERTERSVGNTR
+52 SAERGVGSTR
-63 ISSGQEIPRGLEVL
+63 ISNSQELPRGLEAL
-77 QSAFEPLRRLDSPMS
+77 QNAFEPIRRLESPLS
-92 HQETQQLNLEKARNV
+92 HQESQQINLESTRSV
-107 EILEHQSTPLS
+107 DILEHQVGLSNPRPMESQSAILS
-118 RHARNVPCSPRNLD
+118 RHGHNLSCSPRNLD

-145 QESSNLQE
+145 QESGSSMQDNQH
-153 SRQSLTSSPSH
+153 SLTSSPS
-164 PSDINTNP
+164 PLLEASSSALL
-172 METSAKETS
+172 EASAKDLD
-181 EKQLDDPCGL
+181 KQLEDHGGL
-191 SPKQNISK
+191 SQKQPASGK

-204 IQQVLNTYQHHR
+204 IQQVLNPYQHHHE
-216 IPISGESN
+216 PTS
-224 TPERNVHGHFHG
+224 PERNVHGHFHG
-236 DSHVHLHKHNVD
+236 DAHTHVHKHAENF
-248 NSRTNANLEASDG
+248 RGGANLDVGDG
-261 LKGFQ
+261 LMGFQ
-266 QRQHSHHHHGTVK
+266 QHQRQHTHHHHGNAK
-279 PSNVTHH
+279 AANVTHH
-286 HGPAMMHHAGGHH
+286 HGPPTVHHSHGPQGMTGHH
-299 HGNLATGLVGHIHGS
+299 HGNLAPSLAGHVHGNP
-314 STTGLNGSGNVPPT
+314 GPLNGTGST
-328 INHGNTAGGN
+328 SMSHGGQATAG
-338 NPNSHHHAN
+338 NPSTHHHPNTISAS
-347 PIATT
+347 AT
-352 TTTMVTTVTATAVTT
+352 MGHR
-367 TTTMTTTTTT
+367 
-377 TLSTTTMTATTTTTA
+377 S
-392 SIAGQKGSP
+392 SP
-401 MASHRHPTVSS
+401 SSHRHLSASTGLGSHYPQNSGFSSDHHGTSS
-412 AISGASSNSSM
+412 AMSGASSNSSM
-423 MNHGGS
+423 LNHGGS
-429 PSVHRHVVNASAS
+429 PAVHRHVANGNSS
-442 LSATPLVARH
+442 LSTTPLAGHH
-452 HGSSTG
+452 HGSSSG
-458 SLTGRSSIN
+458 SLTGHSSVN

-507 LHPDSRSRDRA
+507 LHGPHSDSRQRDRA
-518 ASLVHPLDEHHGHH
+518 PSSLEHHGHH
-532 HGHVHAHGHPHVQN
+532 HGHIHGHGHQHTQN
-546 NDTKNSSLIR
+546 SDTKNSSLIG
-556 VDAIQVSA
+556 VDSIQVST
-564 PSKNSKCQ
+564 PSKSKCQ
-572 CHAVQQAS
+572 CHVMQTG
-580 GNKRSSEGETDDGG
+580 GNKRGQEGESDGG
-594 IVEVTSRTHQPP
+594 VEVTSRTHQPP

-618 RYEAA
+618 RYETTSAN
-623 TADQCHTGEGGCCKK
+623 QCHTGEGGCCKK

-740 ECVYT
+740 KCVYT
-745 ERARSC
+745 VKARSC
-751 TCYGAPQ
+751 TCYGAPE
-758 SKGDPGVLFEGTP
+758 GDPGVLFEGTP
-771 HCEAVHGALY
+771 HCEAVHGALH

-832 GPVGPPTASCGCCN
+832 GTVGPPTGSCGCCN

-892 YGFHTQTRQ
+892 YGFHTQARQ
-901 AETNADNAA
+901 TEANAENTN

-922 PYSVLNTPNG
+922 PYSVLNAQTG
-932 PYTTSTASYSVLE
+932 PYTPSTASYSVLE
-945 TPVPLWGPPP
+945 APVPMWGPPP

-962 PARRPQVT
+962 PARRPQVVEQ
-970 DARPRMSKRIDNF
+970 RPRIAKRIENF
-983 DNNEDHRSRS
+983 ENNEDHRSRS
-993 TKRPSDNYENAEEI
+993 AKRPSDNYENAEEI

-1016 NDGTMKGRR
+1016 NEGTMKGRR
-1025 ARKPLKGVENGAFQ
+1025 IRKPLKGVENGAFQ
-1039 QEPNPAAKQSESELY
+1039 QEANPGPKQSESELY

-1075 EGTEHSEGVD
+1075 EGAEHSEGVD

-1105 LPSDGGDIPS
+1105 LPSESGDIPS
-1115 DSYAN
+1115 DNYAN
-1120 SDEPRNVRGPFLAP
+1120 SDEPRNARGPFLAP
-1134 DAQYEVIQQAR
+1134 DAQYEVIQQGR
-1145 YSYYAPKEDEELE
+1145 YSYYPAKDDEQLQEGP
-1158 EEAATSSYFR
+1158 ATSGYFR

-1173 RPRDRDYRDYH
+1173 RGRERDYRDYR
-1184 SGQEE
+1184 SSQEE
-1189 EAPQCCLSD
+1189 ETPQCCLSD

-1207 SAEQQQS
+1207 SGEQQQS

>member
-1 MSQASLSN
+1 MSQPQLTT
-9 DLEGTMNDLEGSQHQ
+9 DLDVPESPQHS
-24 QQQQQQQQ
+24 
-32 QQHPCQCSTMSGINS
+32 CQCSAMSSMDS

-52 ERTERSVGNTR
+52 DRAERSVGSTR
-63 ISSGQEIPRGLEVL
+63 ISNNQELPRGLEAL
-77 QSAFEPLRRLDSPMS
+77 QSAFEPIRRLESPLS
-92 HQETQQLNLEKARNV
+92 HQESQQINLENTRNV
-107 EILEHQSTPLS
+107 DILEHQAGLSPNTRSMEGQSAILS
-118 RHARNVPCSPRNLD
+118 RHGHNLSCSPRNLD

-145 QESSNLQE
+145 QESGNLQDN
-153 SRQSLTSSPSH
+153 QHSLTSSPS
-164 PSDINTNP
+164 PLLESSSALL
-172 METSAKETS
+172 ETSAKDLD
-181 EKQLDDPCGL
+181 KQLEDHTGL
-191 SPKQNISK
+191 SQKAAASGK

-204 IQQVLNTYQHHR
+204 IQQVLNPYQHHHE
-216 IPISGESN
+216 PTS
-224 TPERNVHGHFHG
+224 PERNVHGHFHG
-236 DSHVHLHKHNVD
+236 DTHAHVHKHAD
-248 NSRTNANLEASDG
+248 NFRSTTNLDVADG
-261 LKGFQ
+261 LMGFQ
-266 QRQHSHHHHGTVK
+266 QHQRQHTHHHHGNTK
-279 PSNVTHH
+279 ATNVTHH
-286 HGPAMMHHAGGHH
+286 HGPATVHHP
-299 HGNLATGLVGHIHGS
+299 HGPQGIA
-314 STTGLNGSGNVPPT
+314 
-328 INHGNTAGGN
+328 A
-338 NPNSHHHAN
+338 HHHAN
-347 PIATT
+347 LAPSLTSHVHGNSGPLSSPNANHGNQAAAGNPNTHHHSNPIPTS
-352 TTTMVTTVTATAVTT
+352 TTMVHRNSPTSHHR
-367 TTTMTTTTTT
+367 
-377 TLSTTTMTATTTTTA
+377 LGGSTGLT
-392 SIAGQKGSP
+392 
-401 MASHRHPTVSS
+401 SHYPSNSGFSSDHHGTSS
-412 AISGASSNSSM
+412 AMSGASSNSSM
-423 MNHGGS
+423 LNHGGS
-429 PSVHRHVVNASAS
+429 PAVHRHVVNANSS
-442 LSATPLVARH
+442 LSTTPLASHH
-452 HGSSTG
+452 HGSSSG
-458 SLTGRSSIN
+458 SLTGHSSVN

-507 LHPDSRSRDRA
+507 LHSSHPDTRQRDRA
-518 ASLVHPLDEHHGHH
+518 PSSLEHHGHH
-532 HGHVHAHGHPHVQN
+532 HAHMHAHGHQHAQN
-546 NDTKNSSLIR
+546 NDTKNTSLIG
-556 VDAIQVSA
+556 VDSIQVSA
-564 PSKNSKCQ
+564 PSKSKCQ
-572 CHAVQQAS
+572 CHVVQTG
-580 GNKRSSEGETDDGG
+580 GNKRGQEGESDGG
-594 IVEVTSRTHQPP
+594 VEVTSRTHQPP

-618 RYEAA
+618 RYE
-623 TADQCHTGEGGCCKK
+623 TTSVNQCHTGEGGCCKK

-740 ECVYT
+740 KCVYT
-745 ERARSC
+745 VKARSC
-751 TCYGAPQ
+751 TCYGAPE
-758 SKGDPGVLFEGTP
+758 GDPGVLFEGTP
-771 HCEAVHGALY
+771 HCEAVHGALH

-832 GPVGPPTASCGCCN
+832 GTVGPTTGSCGCCN

-901 AETNADNAA
+901 TEANVENTN

-922 PYSVLNTPNG
+922 PYSVLNTQNG
-932 PYTTSTASYSVLE
+932 PYTPSTASYSVLE

-962 PARRPQVT
+962 PARRPQV
-970 DARPRMSKRIDNF
+970 AEQRPRIAKRIENF
-983 DNNEDHRSRS
+983 ENNEDHRSRS
-993 TKRPSDNYENAEEI
+993 AKRPSDNYENAEEI

-1016 NDGTMKGRR
+1016 NEGTMKGRR
-1025 ARKPLKGVENGAFQ
+1025 TRKPLKGVENNAFQ
-1039 QEPNPAAKQSESELY
+1039 QEANPGPKQSESELY

-1092 KRQLSKRSRLPLP
+1092 KRQLSKRSRMPLP

-1115 DSYAN
+1115 DNYAN
-1120 SDEPRNVRGPFLAP
+1120 SDEPRSARGPFLAP
-1134 DAQYEVIQQAR
+1134 DAQYEVIQQGR
-1145 YSYYAPKEDEELE
+1145 YSYYTSKDDEQLQEGP
-1158 EEAATSSYFR
+1158 ATSGYFR
-1168 EEETD
+1168 EEETE
-1173 RPRDRDYRDYH
+1173 RGRDYRDYR
-1184 SGQEE
+1184 SSQEE
-1189 EAPQCCLSD
+1189 ETPQCCLSD

-1207 SAEQQQS
+1207 SGEQQQS

>member
-1 MSQASLSN
+1 MSQPSLSS
-9 DLEGTMNDLEGSQHQ
+9 DLDGTEVP
-24 QQQQQQQQ
+24 
-32 QQHPCQCSTMSGINS
+32 QHPCQCSAMSGINS
-47 MRTQR
+47 IRTQR
-52 ERTERSVGNTR
+52 NERNVGSTR
-63 ISSGQEIPRGLEVL
+63 ISNNQELPRGLEAL
-77 QSAFEPLRRLDSPMS
+77 QSAFEPIRRLDSPMS
-92 HQETQQLNLEKARNV
+92 HQESQQLSLENARSV
-107 EILEHQSTPLS
+107 EILEHRTSLPSIPRSSTDNQGTPHS
-118 RHARNVPCSPRNLD
+118 RHAHNVPCSPRNLD

-145 QESSNLQE
+145 QESSSFQE
-153 SRQSLTSSPSH
+153 GPRSLTSSPSRL
-164 PSDINTNP
+164 SDTGPTTP
-172 METSAKETS
+172 METSTKDL
-181 EKQLDDPCGL
+181 EKQLDDHGGL
-191 SPKQNISK
+191 SPKQNASK

-216 IPISGESN
+216 ESN
-224 TPERNVHGHFHG
+224 TPERNVHGHFHAEP
-236 DSHVHLHKHNVD
+236 HVHLHKHND
-248 NSRTNANLEASDG
+248 NFRNNANLEANDG

-266 QRQHSHHHHGTVK
+266 QRQHTHHHHGTPK
-279 PSNVTHH
+279 SSNVAHH
-286 HGPAMMHHAGGHH
+286 HGSAMVHHAGHH
-299 HGNLATGLVGHIHGS
+299 HGNIATGLVGHIHGNS
-314 STTGLNGSGNVPPT
+314 APLAGSGNVTP

-338 NPNSHHHAN
+338 H
-347 PIATT
+347 PIP
-352 TTTMVTTVTATAVTT
+352 
-367 TTTMTTTTTT
+367 
-377 TLSTTTMTATTTTTA
+377 STT
-392 SIAGQKGSP
+392 SIGHRSSP
-401 MASHRHPTVSS
+401 LMSHRHPTMSS
-412 AISGASSNSSM
+412 AMSGASSNSSM

-429 PSVHRHVVNASAS
+429 PSVHRHIVNASGS

-452 HGSSTG
+452 HGSSSG
-458 SLTGRSSIN
+458 SLTGRSSVN

-507 LHPDSRSRDRA
+507 LHSNHPDSRSRDRA
-518 ASLVHPLDEHHGHH
+518 PSSLEHHAHH
-532 HGHVHAHGHPHVQN
+532 HGHIHAHGHPHVQS

-564 PSKNSKCQ
+564 PSKSKCQ
-572 CHAVQQAS
+572 CHAVQQANT
-580 GNKRSSEGETDDGG
+580 NKRNSEGETDGV
-594 IVEVTSRTHQPP
+594 VEVTTRTHQPP
-606 ALPPRPPPRPTR
+606 ALPPRPPPKPTR
-618 RYEAA
+618 RYETA
-623 TADQCHTGEGGCCKK
+623 TTNQCHTGEGGCCKK

-745 ERARSC
+745 VRARSC

-832 GPVGPPTASCGCCN
+832 GAVGPPTGSCGCCN
-846 DCGGASPWWAQTPG
+846 DCGGAGPWWAQTPG

-901 AETNADNAA
+901 AETNVENAA

-917 SQSSG
+917 SQTSG

-932 PYTTSTASYSVLE
+932 PYTPSTASYSVLE
-945 TPVPLWGPPP
+945 TPVSLWGPPP

-970 DARPRMSKRIDNF
+970 DTRPRISKRMDNF
-983 DNNEDHRSRS
+983 ESNEDHRSRS

-1039 QEPNPAAKQSESELY
+1039 QEANPGAKQSESELY

-1070 LAVEK
+1070 LAVDK
-1075 EGTEHSEGVD
+1075 EGGEHSEGVD

-1120 SDEPRNVRGPFLAP
+1120 SDEPRNARGPFLAP
-1134 DAQYEVIQQAR
+1134 DAQYEVIQQGR
-1145 YSYYAPKEDEELE
+1145 YSYYASKDDEELQ
-1158 EEAATSSYFR
+1158 EEAATSGYFR
-1168 EEETD
+1168 EEESD
-1173 RPRDRDYRDYH
+1173 RPRDRDYRDYRN
-1184 SGQEE
+1184 GQEE
-1189 EAPQCCLSD
+1189 ETPQCCLSD

-1207 SAEQQQS
+1207 SGEQQQS

>member
-1 MSQASLSN
+1 MSQPQLTT
-9 DLEGTMNDLEGSQHQ
+9 DLDVPENPQHS
-24 QQQQQQQQ
+24 
-32 QQHPCQCSTMSGINS
+32 CQCSAMSSMDS
-47 MRTQR
+47 MRAQR
-52 ERTERSVGNTR
+52 ERGVGSTR
-63 ISSGQEIPRGLEVL
+63 ISNSQELPRGLEAL
-77 QSAFEPLRRLDSPMS
+77 QSAFEPIRRLESPLS
-92 HQETQQLNLEKARNV
+92 HHHHHHHQQEGQQMNLESGRNADM
-107 EILEHQSTPLS
+107 LEHQANVRSMEGQGAILS
-118 RHARNVPCSPRNLD
+118 RHGHNLSCSPRNLD

-145 QESSNLQE
+145 QESGNNLQDNNGQP
-153 SRQSLTSSPSH
+153 SGPSSPLLESAG
-164 PSDINTNP
+164 PALLA
-172 METSAKETS
+172 ETKDLD
-181 EKQLDDPCGL
+181 KQLEDHGGVSL
-191 SPKQNISK
+191 SQKAATTSGK
-199 DKLKN
+199 DKLKTS
-204 IQQVLNTYQHHR
+204 IQQVLNPYQHHHEAA
-216 IPISGESN
+216 SA
-224 TPERNVHGHFHG
+224 ERNTVHGHFHG
-236 DSHVHLHKHNVD
+236 DAHAHVHKHAD
-248 NSRTNANLEASDG
+248 NFRGGANLDVVGDG
-261 LKGFQ
+261 LMGFQ
-266 QRQHSHHHHGTVK
+266 QHGQRQHTHHHHAKSTGVAGG
-279 PSNVTHH
+279 HH
-286 HGPAMMHHAGGHH
+286 HGPTAVHHSHVPPREGIAGHH
-299 HGNLATGLVGHIHGS
+299 HGNLATHVH
-314 STTGLNGSGNVPPT
+314 GNVSAPSSQNST
-328 INHGNTAGGN
+328 GNPGG
-338 NPNSHHHAN
+338 HHHPN
-347 PIATT
+347 PSTAATTATT
-352 TTTMVTTVTATAVTT
+352 TTTM
-367 TTTMTTTTTT
+367 
-377 TLSTTTMTATTTTTA
+377 
-392 SIAGQKGSP
+392 IHRNSP
-401 MASHRHPTVSS
+401 TNHHRLAAHYPSNSGFSSDHHGTSS
-412 AISGASSNSSM
+412 AMSGASSNSSM
-423 MNHGGS
+423 LNHGGS
-429 PSVHRHVVNASAS
+429 PAVHRHVVNANSS
-442 LSATPLVARH
+442 LSTTPLASHH
-452 HGSSTG
+452 HGSSSG
-458 SLTGRSSIN
+458 SLTGHSSVN

-484 NTRTHSR
+484 NTRAHSR

-507 LHPDSRSRDRA
+507 LHPSHPDAPRQRDARA
-518 ASLVHPLDEHHGHH
+518 PSSLEHHGHH
-532 HGHVHAHGHPHVQN
+532 HGHVHAHAHQHPQN
-546 NDTKNSSLIR
+546 NDTKNTSIIG
-556 VDAIQVSA
+556 VDSIQVSA
-564 PSKNSKCQ
+564 PSKSKCQ
-572 CHAVQQAS
+572 CHVVQTG
-580 GNKRSSEGETDDGG
+580 GNKRGQEGESDGG
-594 IVEVTSRTHQPP
+594 VEVTSRTHQPP

-618 RYEAA
+618 RYE
-623 TADQCHTGEGGCCKK
+623 TTSVDQCHTGEGGCCKK

-740 ECVYT
+740 KCVYT
-745 ERARSC
+745 VKARSC
-751 TCYGAPQ
+751 TCYGAPE
-758 SKGDPGVLFEGTP
+758 GDPGVLFEGTP
-771 HCEAVHGALY
+771 HCEAVHGALH

-832 GPVGPPTASCGCCN
+832 GGVGPTSGSCGCCN

-892 YGFHTQTRQ
+892 YGFHTQARQ
-901 AETNADNAA
+901 TEANVESTN

-922 PYSVLNTPNG
+922 PYSVLNTQNG
-932 PYTTSTASYSVLE
+932 PYTPSTASYSVLE

-962 PARRPQVT
+962 PARRPQV
-970 DARPRMSKRIDNF
+970 AEQRPRIAKRIENF
-983 DNNEDHRSRS
+983 ENNEDHRSRAA
-993 TKRPSDNYENAEEI
+993 KRPSDNYENAEEI

-1016 NDGTMKGRR
+1016 NEGGTMKGTRR

-1039 QEPNPAAKQSESELY
+1039 QEANAGPKQSESELY

-1092 KRQLSKRSRLPLP
+1092 KRQLSKRSRMPLP

-1115 DSYAN
+1115 DNYAN
-1120 SDEPRNVRGPFLAP
+1120 SDEPRSARGPFLAP
-1134 DAQYEVIQQAR
+1134 DAQYEVIQQGR
-1145 YSYYAPKEDEELE
+1145 YSYYAAKDDEQLQEG
-1158 EEAATSSYFR
+1158 AATSGYFR
-1168 EEETD
+1168 EEEAE
-1173 RPRDRDYRDYH
+1173 RGREYRDYR
-1184 SGQEE
+1184 SSQEE
-1189 EAPQCCLSD
+1189 ETPQCCLSD

-1207 SAEQQQS
+1207 SGEQQQS